1 MTIEEALVEYESRLV
16 IATILSEREEGDQE
30 GLTAEDISDKRKA
43 LISAI
48 DEEQCK
54 WAEWIEEL
62 SGGS

>member
-16 IATILSEREEGDQE
+16 IATILSERKEGGKE
-30 GLTAEDISDKRKA
+30 GLTAEDISNKRKA

-48 DEEQCK
+48 DEEQCG
-54 WAEWIEEL
+54 WAEWVEEL